1 MLVHSLTWLLKVT
14 CTHLLFVDGID
25 KVKRGLVDQDYLIWR
40 QNLTRAVMEVVKD
53 LSYVRI
59 QCSVDLLNGYYLIWV
74 QQVCQ
79 SMEVV
84 VDLASRIF

>member
-1 MLVHSLTWLLKVT
+1 
-14 CTHLLFVDGID
+14 
-25 KVKRGLVDQDYLIWR
+25 
-40 QNLTRAVMEVVKD
+40 MEVVKD

-74 QQVCQ
+74 QQVRQ